1 MSSPNP
7 GISAAGEAAGR
18 TALNPSTG
26 PAAIGGMVVPG
37 EAEPD
42 PPVPRRVPSADEE
55 RLTTAVS
62 DIAKLATAM
71 SALSLSRP
79 REEATNREKIWGRSG
94 RPHATAGGAPES
106 VRAARSI
113 PAAQSVPGGRTTKR
127 THGLEAAGAVT
138 TGIGGYA
145 NGPAASTDPQRQAAS
160 RYRA

>member
-37 EAEPD
+37 ESEPA
-42 PPVPRRVPSADEE
+42 PLVPRRVRSASED
-55 RLTTAVS
+55 RLTTVVS
-62 DIAKLATAM
+62 DITKMARAM
-71 SALSLSRP
+71 GALSLSLQP
-79 REEATNREKIWGRSG
+79 EDAPSREQYRGRSG
-94 RPHATAGGAPES
+94 GGRYAAVAGSPE
-106 VRAARSI
+106 
-113 PAAQSVPGGRTTKR
+113 PVPGTSTPHTTQ
-127 THGLEAAGAVT
+127 GLGATGAVT

-145 NGPAASTDPQRQAAS
+145 NVPAVSTDTHRQAAS

>member
-37 EAEPD
+37 ESEPV
-42 PPVPRRVPSADEE
+42 PPVPRRVPSAAED
-55 RLTTAVS
+55 RLTTVVS
-62 DIAKLATAM
+62 DITTMARALG
-71 SALSLSRP
+71 ALSLDIHP
-79 REEATNREKIWGRSG
+79 EEAPSHEQPSRHSG
-94 RPHATAGGAPES
+94 GGPYAPGAGSPTPVQGPSTPQTTPGLGAT
-106 VRAARSI
+106 
-113 PAAQSVPGGRTTKR
+113 
-127 THGLEAAGAVT
+127 GAVT

-145 NGPAASTDPQRQAAS
+145 NAPAVTADTHHQAVS